1 MVRIQKLAWAGIVV
15 ESNGERLLID
25 PITGISSAAE
35 KVFGAPREPM
45 FPLDQIGN
53 VLAVLQ
59 THTHQDHFDP
69 KALLQAYGN
78 NISVLVPHESVS
90 DAVKE
95 GLEQVI
101 GVHLGDT
108 LSFGPFSVTATYS
121 ADGFGSPQVAW
132 VIEAEGRKILHAGDT
147 LWHGH
152 WWKIAKLFGTFDAA
166 LLPVNAARIVIPG
179 QKPSEQPISM
189 SPEQAVSAADILD
202 ASVLIPIHFRT
213 FHQPPTYIE
222 TPQVLER
229 LEDAAR
235 QHSRKIKVLD
245 PLQWLEIE

>member
-1 MVRIQKLAWAGIVV
+1 MKIQKLPWAGVVV

-25 PITGISSAAE
+25 PIAGISSAAE
-35 KVFGAPREPM
+35 KVFGAPKEPM
-45 FPLDQIGN
+45 IPLNRIGN

-69 KALLQAYGN
+69 KALLQTYGKD
-78 NISVLVPHESVS
+78 IPVLVPHESVS
-90 DAVKE
+90 DAEKE
-95 GLEQVI
+95 GLERVI

-121 ADGFGSPQVAW
+121 ADGFGSPQTAW

-152 WWKIAKLFGTFDAA
+152 WWKMAKFFGAINAA
-166 LLPVNAARIVIPG
+166 LLPVNAAQIVIPG
-179 QKPSEQPISM
+179 QKPSVQPISM
-189 SPEQAVSAADILD
+189 SPEQAVSAAEILN

-222 TPQVLER
+222 TPQVMSR
-229 LEDAAR
+229 LEEAAR
-235 QHSRKIKVLD
+235 RHSRKIKILD
-245 PLQWLEIE
+245 TLQWLEIE